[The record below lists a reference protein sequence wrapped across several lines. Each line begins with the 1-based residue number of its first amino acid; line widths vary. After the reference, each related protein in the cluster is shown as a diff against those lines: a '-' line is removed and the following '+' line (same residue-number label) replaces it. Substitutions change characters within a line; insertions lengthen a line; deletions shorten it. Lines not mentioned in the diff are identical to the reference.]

1 MVLSFT
7 DGLLKFVLRGTMVVS
22 SYITLSPR
30 VHAQG
35 RQFDDPIV
43 VVKNTASRKHKIRI
57 YPDAQGRGLF
67 FNASG
72 TKGKV
77 YQFFLFDISGKLVKR
92 ANVLH
97 SQTTMVEMMEK
108 GTYTFE
114 VFSDDERIETGNV
127 LVQ

>member
-1 MVLSFT
+1 MVLSLT

-30 VHAQG
+30 VHAQS

-72 TKGKV
+72 TKGKI
-77 YQFFLFDISGKLVKR
+77 YQFYLFDISGQLVKR

-97 SQTTMVEMMEK
+97 SQTTMVDMIEK

>member
-1 MVLSFT
+1 MVLSLT

-30 VHAQG
+30 VHAQS

-43 VVKNTASRKHKIRI
+43 IVKNTASRKHKIRI

-72 TKGKV
+72 TKGKI
-77 YQFFLFDISGKLVKR
+77 YQFYLFDISGQLVKR

-97 SQTTMVEMMEK
+97 SQTTMVDMMEK